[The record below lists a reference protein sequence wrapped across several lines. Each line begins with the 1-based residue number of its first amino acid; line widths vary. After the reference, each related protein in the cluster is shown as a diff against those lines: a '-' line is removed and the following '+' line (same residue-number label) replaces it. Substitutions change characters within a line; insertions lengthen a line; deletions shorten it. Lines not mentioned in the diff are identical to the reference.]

1 MDVSSFLP
9 DLRGDLQKYFTIIQQ
24 KALGEGDDTGELRI
38 HKFEAD
44 TTCYV
49 VIHVLVYCLGRN
61 KESSVFIFTFIP
73 EMSRARRRS
82 RRS

>member
-49 VIHVLVYCLGRN
+49 CSDTRISILSWAQQGELRFYFYIYSRN
-61 KESSVFIFTFIP
+61 EPCT
-73 EMSRARRRS
+73 
-82 RRS
+82 